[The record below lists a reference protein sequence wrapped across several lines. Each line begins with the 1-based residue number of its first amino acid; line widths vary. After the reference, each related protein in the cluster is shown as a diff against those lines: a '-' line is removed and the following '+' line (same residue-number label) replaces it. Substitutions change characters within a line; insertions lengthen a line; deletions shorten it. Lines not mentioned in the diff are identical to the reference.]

1 VNVKQNRKLIIG
13 LGCYAVLI
21 AAAVYALQPIRTS
34 NDRFLMGFVL
44 CFFAILI
51 VKTMIR
57 FFQGRDEE

>member
-1 VNVKQNRKLIIG
+1 MGMRRLLIG

-34 NDRFLMGFVL
+34 NDRFLLGFVL

-51 VKTMIR
+51 VKTVIR
-57 FFQGRDEE
+57 FFQDRGEE

>member
-1 VNVKQNRKLIIG
+1 MKQNRKLIIG

-34 NDRFLMGFVL
+34 NDRFLLGFVL

-51 VKTMIR
+51 VKTIIR